1 MRLFKCLTR
10 ERGISEGQKGN
21 SNSLCGPLIECG
33 PLTVGAKKKRI
44 KREIEVST
52 ITREK
57 RNSMAQQLPKTEAE
71 ISTPMPESAVKV
83 EH

>member
-44 KREIEVST
+44 KREIEVSDRYSYPSMGVRVIPT
-52 ITREK
+52 GENRAVAGLKKEK
-57 RNSMAQQLPKTEAE
+57 RIILF
-71 ISTPMPESAVKV
+71 
-83 EH
+83 H